1 MGDDLRAAGSVA
13 ASLTFI
19 GLIDYLLG
27 PAASSGPPR
36 MALTAAPGGC
46 RWLSFQRRHF
56 RELLDIAP
64 VLESRI
70 IRELALANRR
80 PEQIARI

>member
-1 MGDDLRAAGSVA
+1 
-13 ASLTFI
+13 
-19 GLIDYLLG
+19 
-27 PAASSGPPR
+27 